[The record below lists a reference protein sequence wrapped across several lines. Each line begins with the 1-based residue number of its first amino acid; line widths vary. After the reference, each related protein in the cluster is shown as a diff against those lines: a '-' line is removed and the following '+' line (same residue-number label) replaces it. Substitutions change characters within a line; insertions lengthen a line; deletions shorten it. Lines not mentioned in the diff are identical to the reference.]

1 MAIPEFV
8 LALRSRVG
16 HDLLWL
22 TGVTSVVL
30 DDDRVLLVRRAD
42 DGRWTPVT
50 GIVDPG
56 EEPADAGVREVLE
69 ESGVVA
75 RPERLALVQTLA
87 PITYANGDRSQY
99 MDLVFRMRW
108 VEGAPHPADGD
119 NTDARWFALDDLPE
133 LDADMRRRIEVAL
146 EPDGAARFHSAGSL
160 V

>member
-1 MAIPEFV
+1 MATPDFV

-30 DDDRVLLVRRAD
+30 DGHRVLLVRRAD

-69 ESGVVA
+69 EAGVVA
-75 RPERLALVQTLA
+75 RPERLALVQTLP

-99 MDLVFRMRW
+99 IDLVFRMGW
-108 VEGAPHPADGD
+108 VEGSPHPADGE

-133 LDADMRRRIEVAL
+133 LDDDMRHRIEVAL
-146 EPDGAARFHSAGSL
+146 APDGAARFRSAGSL